1 MTRAA
6 GPGGGR
12 RGGRARG
19 AADETRAPDA
29 SRAPHFIHSAR
40 AGVSGGST
48 ASGAL
53 DHQLSVTP
61 ASDPARRA
69 SARSSGSP
77 ADPRPRVRP
86 VQLRLCPTERPS
98 VQPWLGRLSS
108 DGPARILPPCQFGA
122 SGPLLTLLRRRRSR
136 TRDPPGDETCSCGM
150 GCTALMGIGQQM
162 LRRKVVD
169 CSREESRL
177 SRCLNTFDLVA
188 LGVGSTLGAGVY
200 VLAGAVARED
210 AGPAIV
216 ISFLIA
222 ALASV
227 LAGLCYGE
235 FGARVP
241 KTGSAYLYSYVT
253 VGELWAF
260 ITGWN
265 LILSYIIGTSSVARA
280 WSATFDELIGKP
292 IGEFSR
298 KHMALHA
305 PGVLAENPDIFAVII
320 ILILTGLLTLGVKE
334 SAMVNKIFT
343 CVNVLVL
350 GFIMV
355 SGFVKG
361 SIKNWQLTEEDF
373 QNTSGHLCL
382 NNDTEEGKPGVG
394 GFMPFG
400 FSGVLS
406 GAATCFYAFV
416 GFDCIATTGEEV
428 KNPQKAIPVGIV
440 ASLLICF
447 IAYFGVSAALT
458 LMMPY
463 FCLDKDSPL
472 PDAFKHVGW
481 EGAKYA
487 VAVGSLC
494 ALSTSLLG
502 SMFPMPRVI
511 YAMAED
517 GLLFKFLAK
526 INDRTKTPIIA
537 TLTSGAIAAVM
548 AFLFDLKDL
557 VDLMSIGTLLA
568 YSLVAACVLVLRYQP
583 EQPNTVYQMART
595 SDELDPVD
603 QNELVSSSDS
613 QTGFLPEAE
622 KLSLKTV
629 LSPKNTE
636 PSKFSGLIVNI
647 SASLLALLV
656 ITFCMAAVLGKDALV
671 KGELWAVFL
680 LMGSA
685 FLCSVV
691 TAIIWRQP
699 ESKTKLSFKVPFVPV
714 LPVLSI
720 FVNVYLMMQL
730 DQGTWVRFAVWMLM
744 GFFIYFGYGL
754 WHSEEATLA
763 ADPTRTPDGHL
774 DHCK

>member
-1 MTRAA
+1 
-6 GPGGGR
+6 
-12 RGGRARG
+12 
-19 AADETRAPDA
+19 
-29 SRAPHFIHSAR
+29 
-40 AGVSGGST
+40 
-48 ASGAL
+48 
-53 DHQLSVTP
+53 
-61 ASDPARRA
+61 
-69 SARSSGSP
+69 
-77 ADPRPRVRP
+77 
-86 VQLRLCPTERPS
+86 
-98 VQPWLGRLSS
+98 
-108 DGPARILPPCQFGA
+108 
-122 SGPLLTLLRRRRSR
+122 
-136 TRDPPGDETCSCGM
+136 M
-150 GCTALMGIGQQM
+150 GCKNLLGLGQQM

-298 KHMALHA
+298 KHMALNA
-305 PGVLAENPDIFAVII
+305 PGVLAQNPDILAVII

-343 CVNVLVL
+343 CINVLVL
-350 GFIMV
+350 CFIMV

-373 QNTSGHLCL
+373 LNRSSPLCG
-382 NNDTEEGKPGVG
+382 NNDTNVKHGEG

-447 IAYFGVSAALT
+447 VAYFGVSAALT

-463 FCLDKDSPL
+463 SCLDTDSPL
-472 PDAFKHVGW
+472 PGAFKYSGW

-494 ALSTSLLG
+494 ALSASLLG

-517 GLLFKFLAK
+517 GLLFKYLARVNK
-526 INDRTKTPIIA
+526 RTKTPVIA

-548 AFLFDLKDL
+548 AFLFELKDL

-583 EQPNTVYQMART
+583 EQPNLVYQMART
-595 SDELDPVD
+595 TDELDQVD
-603 QNELVSSSDS
+603 QNELVSASDS
-613 QTGFLPEAE
+613 QTGFLPVAE
-622 KLSLKTV
+622 KFSLKTV
-629 LSPKNTE
+629 LSPKNLE
-636 PSKFSGLIVNI
+636 PSKFSGLIVNV
-647 SASLLALLV
+647 SASLLAVLIIIV
-656 ITFCMAAVLGKDALV
+656 CIVAVLAREALAE
-671 KGELWAVFL
+671 GTLWAVFVMTGSVL
-680 LMGSA
+680 LCM
-685 FLCSVV
+685 LV
-691 TAIIWRQP
+691 TGIIWRQP
-699 ESKTKLSFKVPFVPV
+699 ESKTKLSFKVPFVPI
-714 LPVLSI
+714 LPILSI

-730 DQGTWVRFAVWMLM
+730 DQGTWVRFAVWMLI
-744 GFFIYFGYGL
+744 GFSIYFGYGL
-754 WHSEEATLA
+754 WHSEEASLA
-763 ADPTRTPDGHL
+763 TGQARTPDSNL
-774 DHCK
+774 DQCK